1 MNPVSQKKKPFS
13 PYPKEHFFCY
23 NEISN
28 LEGFEMAYIAQLK
41 HLIQNEL
48 IPDVE
53 EHIDDIFEAIASQK
67 DASPQERAQLE
78 DMQAL
83 RDEYKELLKELQSG
97 DIDEEEAEQLYIE
110 LTAMRGEGEEDDD
123 LMYDEDE
130 YDDEDE
136 DDYDEFDLEDEDE
149 QY

>member
-1 MNPVSQKKKPFS
+1 
-13 PYPKEHFFCY
+13 
-23 NEISN
+23 
-28 LEGFEMAYIAQLK
+28 MAYIAQLK

-53 EHIDDIFEAIASQK
+53 EHIDDIFEVIASTK

-83 RDEYKELLKELQSG
+83 RDEYKELLSELNSG
-97 DIDEEEAEQLYIE
+97 DIDEEEAEQLYTE
-110 LTAMRGEGEEDDD
+110 LTAMRESSDEDDDD
-123 LMYDEDE
+123 LMYDEDD
-130 YDDEDE
+130 DDEDE
-136 DDYDEFDLEDEDE
+136 DDYDEFDLEDEDD

>member
-1 MNPVSQKKKPFS
+1 
-13 PYPKEHFFCY
+13 
-23 NEISN
+23 
-28 LEGFEMAYIAQLK
+28 MAYITQLK

-53 EHIDDIFEAIASQK
+53 DHIDDIFESIASQK

-83 RDEYKELLKELQSG
+83 RDEYKELLGEINSG
-97 DIDEEEAEQLYIE
+97 QIDEEEAEQLYTE
-110 LTAMRGEGEEDDD
+110 LTSMREGEEDEDD
-123 LMYDEDE
+123 LYYDED
-130 YDDEDE
+130 DDEDE
-136 DDYDEFDLEDEDE
+136 DDYDEFDIDDEDD

>member
-1 MNPVSQKKKPFS
+1 
-13 PYPKEHFFCY
+13 
-23 NEISN
+23 
-28 LEGFEMAYIAQLK
+28 MAYITQLK

-53 EHIDDIFEAIASQK
+53 EHIDDIFESIASQK

-83 RDEYKELLKELQSG
+83 RDEYKELLNELQSG
-97 DIDEEEAEQLYIE
+97 DIDEEEAEQLYTE
-110 LTAMRGEGEEDDD
+110 LTSMREGEEDEDD
-123 LMYDEDE
+123 LYYDEDDF
-130 YDDEDE
+130 DDEEE

>member
-1 MNPVSQKKKPFS
+1 
-13 PYPKEHFFCY
+13 
-23 NEISN
+23 
-28 LEGFEMAYIAQLK
+28 MAYIEQLK

-53 EHIDDIFEAIASQK
+53 DHVDELFEGIASAK
-67 DASPQERAQLE
+67 DATTDERTQLE

-97 DIDEEEAEQLYIE
+97 DIDEEEAEQLYTE
-110 LTAMRGEGEEDDD
+110 LTAMRTEGEGDDD
-123 LMYDEDE
+123 DSFDEE
-130 YDDEDE
+130 DDEDE
-136 DDYDEFDLEDEDE
+136 DDYDIFDHEDDE

>member
-1 MNPVSQKKKPFS
+1 
-13 PYPKEHFFCY
+13 
-23 NEISN
+23 
-28 LEGFEMAYIAQLK
+28 MAYITQLK

-83 RDEYKELLKELQSG
+83 RDEYKELLGELNSG
-97 DIDEEEAEQLYIE
+97 DIDEEEAEQLYTE
-110 LTAMRGEGEEDDD
+110 LTSMREGG
-123 LMYDEDE
+123 DEDE
-130 YDDEDE
+130 DDLYYDEEDDEDE
-136 DDYDEFDLEDEDE
+136 DDYDEFDIDAEDD

>member
-1 MNPVSQKKKPFS
+1 
-13 PYPKEHFFCY
+13 
-23 NEISN
+23 
-28 LEGFEMAYIAQLK
+28 MAYITQLK

-53 EHIDDIFEAIASQK
+53 EHIDDIFESIASQK

-83 RDEYKELLKELQSG
+83 RDEYKELLSEINGGQ
-97 DIDEEEAEQLYIE
+97 IDEEEAEQLYTE
-110 LTAMRGEGEEDDD
+110 LTSMREGDEEEDD
-123 LMYDEDE
+123 LYYDEDE
-130 YDDEDE
+130 DEDE
-136 DDYDEFDLEDEDE
+136 DDYDEFDLDEDDE

>member
-1 MNPVSQKKKPFS
+1 
-13 PYPKEHFFCY
+13 
-23 NEISN
+23 
-28 LEGFEMAYIAQLK
+28 MAYITQLK

-53 EHIDDIFEAIASQK
+53 EHIDDIFESIASQK

-83 RDEYKELLKELQSG
+83 RDEYKDLLKELNSG
-97 DIDEEEAEQLYIE
+97 EIDEEEAEQLYTE
-110 LTAMRGEGEEDDD
+110 LTSMREG
-123 LMYDEDE
+123 DEDE
-130 YDDEDE
+130 DDLYYDEEEEEDE
-136 DDYDEFDLEDEDE
+136 DDYDEFDLDDEDD

>member
-1 MNPVSQKKKPFS
+1 
-13 PYPKEHFFCY
+13 
-23 NEISN
+23 
-28 LEGFEMAYIAQLK
+28 MAYITQLK

-53 EHIDDIFEAIASQK
+53 ENIDEIFESIASQK

-83 RDEYKELLKELQSG
+83 RDEYKELLNELNSG
-97 DIDEEEAEQLYIE
+97 QIDEEEAEQLYTE
-110 LTAMRGEGEEDDD
+110 LTAMREGSEDEDD
-123 LMYDEDE
+123 LYYDEDE

-136 DDYDEFDLEDEDE
+136 DDYDEFDMDDEDE
-149 QY
+149 NY

>member
-1 MNPVSQKKKPFS
+1 
-13 PYPKEHFFCY
+13 
-23 NEISN
+23 
-28 LEGFEMAYIAQLK
+28 MAYIEQLK

-53 EHIDDIFEAIASQK
+53 DHVDELFEGIASAK
-67 DASPQERAQLE
+67 DATTDERTQLE

-97 DIDEEEAEQLYIE
+97 DIDEEEAEQLYTE
-110 LTAMRGEGEEDDD
+110 LTAMRTEGEDDD
-123 LMYDEDE
+123 ELYDDE
-130 YDDEDE
+130 EDDEDE
-136 DDYDEFDLEDEDE
+136 DDYDIFDHENDE